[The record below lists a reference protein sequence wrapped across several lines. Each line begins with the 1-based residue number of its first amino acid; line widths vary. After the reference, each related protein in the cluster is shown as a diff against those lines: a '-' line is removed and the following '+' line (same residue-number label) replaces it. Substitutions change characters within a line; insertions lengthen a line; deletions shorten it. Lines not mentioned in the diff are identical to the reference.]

1 MKYPTQS
8 QVEEFVDRAELDERY
23 GRLIARHWYPRTPS
37 RSKMI
42 KYVGNHSGYG
52 IGIARCRDKP
62 GYRIQMGCR
71 FLLPDAAKRHW
82 AAVKRK
88 IEKQHALC
96 GLVPDGVLRYFG
108 SRHARACY
116 MLELL
121 PKLEKKARRLGWVK

>member
-8 QVEEFVDRAELDERY
+8 QVAEFVERADLIRSG
-23 GRLIARHWYPRTPS
+23 GRREARHWYPHIPS

-42 KYVGNHSGYG
+42 KYVGHHSGYG
-52 IGIARCRDKP
+52 IGIARCRYKS

-71 FLLPDAAKRHW
+71 FLLPAAAERHW
-82 AAVKRK
+82 KRVKRD
-88 IEKQHALC
+88 IEKQQQDAKPIDKRLT
-96 GLVPDGVLRYFG
+96 RYFG
-108 SRHARACY
+108 IRHARACY